1 MVFLSKASGEHGGGH
16 PMTETQGW
24 TPEPMLPVAWFI
36 NSLTRRMDFVCEL
49 TTSVYVSVASVS
61 RVFCCPA
68 IAPKT
73 FTFKSFGVING
84 LECL

>member
-1 MVFLSKASGEHGGGH
+1 
-16 PMTETQGW
+16 MTATQGW
-24 TPEPMLPVAWFI
+24 TPKVVLLLACLI
-36 NSLTRRMDFVCEL
+36 KSLTRRMDFVCEL
-49 TTSVYVSVASVS
+49 TTAVYVSVASVS

-73 FTFKSFGVING
+73 FTLKSFGVINR

>member
-1 MVFLSKASGEHGGGH
+1 
-16 PMTETQGW
+16 MTETQGW

-36 NSLTRRMDFVCEL
+36 KSLTRRMDFVCEL

-61 RVFCCPA
+61 RVFCCRD

-73 FTFKSFGVING
+73 FTCKSFGVING

>member
-1 MVFLSKASGEHGGGH
+1 
-16 PMTETQGW
+16 MTETHGW
-24 TPEPMLPVAWFI
+24 TPDPLLLLARLI

-61 RVFCCPA
+61 RVFCCPP
-68 IAPKT
+68 IATKT